1 MKYTK
6 YHMRYVFIPISIAFF
21 ISCAE
26 RKEKIYTT
34 QTELKYSFDTVMVDS
49 GNEYLHLNDRL
60 LISDLSSDG
69 KYLYNWNRNAFSLEK
84 IDLDELQL
92 VDNIKYEKE
101 GPDGVGSYVR
111 HVACSPE
118 GKTIFW
124 SYEKKG
130 IWDQQGKLF
139 RNLSINSIL
148 KDADFPEDFEL
159 FQITQ
164 FPNEQDKFLTL
175 YDEWDTNTIN
185 LLIFDFSDA
194 SFKKVDLPEINK
206 STEFYSE
213 ILLDGSKVGRLNKD
227 VEYTF
232 DQNKAIIISN
242 AYNYAYIY
250 DMITDSLSF
259 KAWDGP
265 LVGDKKKFQ
274 YPKEVDYEKLWETAR
289 LSEEDMNF
297 GVFNWDEKNKRYYR
311 FAVKTIFGEEKYDYG
326 AYKPIDAEVFLS
338 IYDEDLN
345 LIAESNIPEIQNKPS
360 KHFVKDGKIWL
371 HENIDDELAFIR
383 MTIN

>member
-1 MKYTK
+1 
-6 YHMRYVFIPISIAFF
+6 MRNFKFLVLSLFIY
-21 ISCAE
+21 SCGKGE
-26 RKEKIYTT
+26 KKEITV
-34 QTELKYSFDTVMVDS
+34 QIELSYSFDTVIVDS
-49 GNEYLHLNDRL
+49 GEEFLHLNDRL
-60 LISDLSSDG
+60 LFSDLSSNG
-69 KYLYNWNRNAFSLEK
+69 KYLYNWNRSAFYLEK
-84 IDLDELQL
+84 IDLDELRL

-111 HVACSPE
+111 HVDCSPE
-118 GKTIFW
+118 GNSIFW

-130 IWDQQGKLF
+130 IWDHQGKLL
-139 RNLSINSIL
+139 RNLSIESIL

-164 FPNEQDKFLTL
+164 FPNEPDKFLTL
-175 YDEWDTNTIN
+175 YDEWDTNTLN

-194 SFKKVDLPEINK
+194 SFIKIDLPKINK
-206 STEFYSE
+206 SIEFYAE
-213 ILLDGSKVGRLNKD
+213 ILLNGSKVGRLNKD
-227 VEYTF
+227 VEYTV
-232 DQNKAIIISN
+232 DQNKAIIITN
-242 AYNYAYIY
+242 AYNHAYIY
-250 DMITDSLSF
+250 DMATDSLSY
-259 KAWDGP
+259 KTWDGP
-265 LVGDKKKFQ
+265 LVGDKKMSQ

-289 LSEEDMNF
+289 LSEEDINF

-338 IYDEDLN
+338 IYGEDLN
-345 LIAESNIPEIQNKPS
+345 LIAESKIPEFQNRPA

-371 HENIDDELAFIR
+371 FENIDDELGFVR